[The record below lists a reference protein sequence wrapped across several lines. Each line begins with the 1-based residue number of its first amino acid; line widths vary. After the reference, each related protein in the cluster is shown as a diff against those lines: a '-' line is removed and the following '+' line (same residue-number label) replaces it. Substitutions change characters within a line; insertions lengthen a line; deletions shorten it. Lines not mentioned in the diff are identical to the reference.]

1 MPRRR
6 DYVAGQTLPLAFN
19 STDGTCVLD
28 EPIDRVTGGRNV
40 DRSTRDATF
49 VRRAVAGDVTPTAD
63 NGDVTN
69 QGRRR
74 AARPARAASA
84 RVAVHQEVRLGS
96 AELVPDLDRT
106 DAWLLFIDGV
116 PQSGVDLGDPGYL
129 EFEYVRRIGHVA
141 DLAFP
146 PGEPL
151 RVLHLG
157 GGALTLPRYLQHT
170 RPGSRQLVA
179 ELDDTLTGLVRSRL
193 PLPAGHRIRVRA
205 ADARAVTESVRAASY
220 DLVIADVF
228 AGAVTPP
235 HLATAEFA
243 AATARALRSGGVYAV
258 NVAAGQPS
266 FGGATPRTPRQ
277 QRLRGGSD
285 ASQLSRGTAAPRD
298 GLDDARSAVATIRSV
313 YRQTCMIAEGSVL
326 RGRRRGNL
334 VIVGS
339 DQPLPEAALGRAT
352 AGDPFPAR
360 LVAGEDLLRF
370 ASGAPVV
377 TDATVTANIPAS
389 PETSLQ
395 STNW

>member
-1 MPRRR
+1 M
-6 DYVAGQTLPLAFN
+6 
-19 STDGTCVLD
+19 TDG
-28 EPIDRVTGGRNV
+28 
-40 DRSTRDATF
+40 S
-49 VRRAVAGDVTPTAD
+49 
-63 NGDVTN
+63 
-69 QGRRR
+69 GRRR
-74 AARPARAASA
+74 APRPARPARAGGA
-84 RVAVHQEVRLGS
+84 RVAVHREVRLGT
-96 AELVPDLDRT
+96 AELVPDLDRA

-116 PQSGVDLGDPGYL
+116 PQSGVDLADPGYL

-179 ELDDTLTGLVRSRL
+179 ELDDVLTGLVREHL

-205 ADARAVTESVRAASY
+205 ADARAVAESVRPASY

-228 AGAVTPP
+228 AGAVTPA
-235 HLATAEFA
+235 HLTTAEFA
-243 AATARALRSGGVYAV
+243 AATGRVLRPGGVFAV
-258 NVAAGQPS
+258 NVAAGQLSP
-266 FGGATPRTPRQ
+266 
-277 QRLRGGSD
+277 GGSSD
-285 ASQLSRGTAAPRD
+285 GKARLTEIRPSSGMPARQ
-298 GLDDARSAVATIRSV
+298 GLDEARSAVATIRSE
-313 YRQTCMIAEGSVL
+313 YSETCMIAEAGVL

-339 DQPLPEAALGRAT
+339 DRPLPEAELARVV

-360 LVAGEDLLRF
+360 LVAGEDLRRF
-370 ASGAPVV
+370 TAGAAVV
-377 TDATVTANIPAS
+377 TDAVAAAVTGEVANVSAS
-389 PETSLQ
+389 PEGSPQ